1 MSDELFG
8 QPKEQKSL
16 GELLAD
22 LSRETTTLVREEL
35 RLAKLEMSEKAARVG
50 RDVAFLLAGGAVAY
64 AGFLVL
70 LAAIIFMLFEAG
82 MPLWGSALLVGVL
95 VAATGG
101 FLVWKGMQSLKNTD
115 LAPHQSI
122 EALKGDKNE
131 SASVRRRAVG

>member
-1 MSDELFG
+1 MSDELYA

-64 AGFLVL
+64 AGFLVV
-70 LAAIIFMLFEAG
+70 LAAIVFALFNAG
-82 MPLWGSALLVGVL
+82 MSLWVAALLVGFV
-95 VAATGG
+95 VAGTGA

-122 EALKGDKNE
+122 EALKGDRNE

>member
-1 MSDELFG
+1 MSDELYA

-50 RDVAFLLAGGAVAY
+50 RDIAFLLAGGAVAY

-70 LAAIIFMLFEAG
+70 LAAIVFALFNAG
-82 MPLWGSALLVGVL
+82 MSLWVSALLVGFL
-95 VAATGG
+95 VAATGA
-101 FLVWKGMQSLKNTD
+101 FLVWKGMQSLKNAD

-131 SASVRRRAVG
+131 SASARRRAVG

>member
-1 MSDELFG
+1 MSDDIYS

-35 RLAKLEMSEKAARVG
+35 QLAKLEMSEKAARVG
-50 RDVAFLLAGGAVAY
+50 RDVAFLAAGGAVAY

-70 LAAIIFMLFEAG
+70 LAAIVFMLFEAG
-82 MPLWGSALLVGVL
+82 MRLWLSSLLVGL
-95 VAATGG
+95 IVAGVGG
-101 FLVWKGMQSLKNTD
+101 FLVWKGMQSLKSAD